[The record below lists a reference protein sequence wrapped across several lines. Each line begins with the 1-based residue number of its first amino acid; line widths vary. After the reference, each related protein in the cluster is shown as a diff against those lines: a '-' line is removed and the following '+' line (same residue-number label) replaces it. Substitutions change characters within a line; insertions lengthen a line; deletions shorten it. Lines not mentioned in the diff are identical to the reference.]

1 MGSSNPLSGF
11 APICTGMMYLRLT
24 SLSYKLVCAG
34 DGGMI
39 AIKRAYE
46 AASKADG
53 ARFLVDRLWPRG
65 VKKEDL
71 AIKAW
76 LKDVAPSNELRRWY
90 HHDLD
95 QWNEFRRRY
104 FAELEENPEAWQPL
118 LEAAREGTL
127 TLVYSAKNED
137 QNNAEA
143 LKEFLTEHLHRRAV
157 HGS

>member
-1 MGSSNPLSGF
+1 
-11 APICTGMMYLRLT
+11 
-24 SLSYKLVCAG
+24 
-34 DGGMI
+34 MI

-71 AIKAW
+71 AIEAW
-76 LKDVAPSNELRRWY
+76 LKDVAPSNELRQWY
-90 HHDLD
+90 HHDDVD

-104 FAELEENPEAWQPL
+104 FAELKENPEAWEPL

-137 QNNAEA
+137 HNNAEA
-143 LKEFLTEHLHRRAV
+143 LKEFLTEHLHRKAV
-157 HGS
+157 RSF

>member
-1 MGSSNPLSGF
+1 
-11 APICTGMMYLRLT
+11 
-24 SLSYKLVCAG
+24 
-34 DGGMI
+34 MI

-76 LKDVAPSNELRRWY
+76 VKDAAPSNELRQWY
-90 HHDLD
+90 HHDVD
-95 QWNEFRRRY
+95 QWDEFRRRY
-104 FAELEENPEAWQPL
+104 FAELKENPEAWEPL
-118 LEAAREGTL
+118 LEAAREGTV

-137 QNNAEA
+137 HNNAVA
-143 LKEFLTEHLHRRAV
+143 LKEFLERQFTV
-157 HGS
+157 HTS